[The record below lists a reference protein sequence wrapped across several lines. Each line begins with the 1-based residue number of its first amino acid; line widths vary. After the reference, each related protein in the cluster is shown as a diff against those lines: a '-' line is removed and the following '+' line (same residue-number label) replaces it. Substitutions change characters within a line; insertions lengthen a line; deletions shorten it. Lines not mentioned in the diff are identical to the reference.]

1 MEINWSVIA
10 TKQLKKIHH
19 YYSIKSNI
27 RVANR
32 IIEGIIKK
40 VTKLKDNPLIGVRDE
55 LLKDNGYEFRFIVE
69 GNYKI
74 IYYVSSDSI
83 SISAVFDCR
92 QNPQKITQISN

>member
-1 MEINWSVIA
+1 MLINWSVIA

-40 VTKLKDNPLIGVRDE
+40 VSKLKDNPLIGVREE
-55 LLKDNGYEFRFIVE
+55 LLKDTGYEFRFLVE

-83 SISAVFDCR
+83 SISAVLIVG
-92 QNPQKITQISN
+92 KIHRK

>member
-1 MEINWSVIA
+1 MQINWSVIA
-10 TKQLKKIHH
+10 TKQLKEIYQ

-32 IIEGIIKK
+32 IIERIMKK
-40 VTKLKDNPLIGVRDE
+40 VSKLKYNPMIGAKEE
-55 LLKDNGYEFRFIVE
+55 LLKATGREFRFLAE

-74 IYYVSSDSI
+74 IYYVSSDTI

-92 QNPQKITQISN
+92 QNPQKITKILN